1 MGSKKEYVNDV
12 AYNVRNEF
20 SLNLDKIIERSY
32 EKAFEILK
40 KLGIIEYIEDKYI
53 KNVFEILHKH
63 GIIESMH
70 TNYKKPKLEILE
82 DNISK
87 NEPSVTR
94 KVAGEYSLSENKIKI
109 SKKFIESYIDDQ
121 LKFLDH
127 HEEKIKRSL
136 DNLLKYFGYK
146 GSISDIKDIG
156 YLYVAHNLVFLYPS
170 YINEKNKKE
179 SIAEAIALLTT
190 LHEGWHSSDNNILN
204 ILNKLD
210 INNILMNI
218 DSIIKNDS
226 TIKYIYDLL
235 NILDNI
241 LDNPDNPELRASAF
255 EVPMYYLVNGFYK
268 DVREY
273 IAAYHNILKCGEYI
287 EEINKRKNGN
297 NNNKQDD
304 KNNFNYD
311 LSPYDLGYCY
321 GNIIVAKY
329 KSSLDKNIHKII
341 DDIIHLD
348 KERAI
353 EVIKHYI

>member
-1 MGSKKEYVNDV
+1 MGSTKEYIKDLI
-12 AYNVRNEF
+12 YNVKKI
-20 SLNLDKIIERSY
+20 LPLKDDLDKIIEREY
-32 EKAFEILK
+32 KKAFEILD
-40 KLGIIEYIEDKYI
+40 KLDILKYIEDKYI
-53 KNVFEILHKH
+53 KNVFESLHKH

-94 KVAGEYSLSENKIKI
+94 EVAGEYSLSENKIKI

-127 HEEKIKRSL
+127 HEEEIKRSL
-136 DNLLKYFGYK
+136 DKILKSLGYK

-179 SIAEAIALLTT
+179 SIAEAIALLIS

-218 DSIIKNDS
+218 ESIIKNDS
-226 TIKYIYDLL
+226 TIKYIHYLFNISN
-235 NILDNI
+235 NIL
-241 LDNPDNPELRASAF
+241 DNPELRASAF
-255 EVPMYYLVNGFYK
+255 EVVMYYLANGFHK
-268 DVREY
+268 DERGY
-273 IAAYHNILKCGEYI
+273 IAAYFNILKCGEYI
-287 EEINKRKNGN
+287 EEINNQKNGN

-304 KNNFNYD
+304 INNFNYD

-329 KSSLDKNIHKII
+329 KSSLDKYIYKII
-341 DDIIHLD
+341 DDIMLLNQ
-348 KERAI
+348 KRAI